1 MSCSLFSPAPSCSLL
16 PVNFDFHPTVA
27 MGLDFP
33 PTSTMDLDFR
43 PTSTMG
49 LSVLTVSET
58 PPAQS
63 HLNITTVAAANGLS
77 TLECWQL
84 SAPFTQSS
92 TPGTS
97 GALNT
102 QLGESGTSS
111 FTTLPPEFDGGL
123 HNAPAVQYVLL
134 SYLHTPTPTHRS
146 LLPFS
151 KFYSQS
157 PRITISCWLLTSR

>member
-1 MSCSLFSPAPSCSLL
+1 MSCSLLSPIPSCSLL
-16 PVNFDFHPTVA
+16 PPDRFDFCPPCA
-27 MGLDFP
+27 MG
-33 PTSTMDLDFR
+33 SA
-43 PTSTMG
+43 
-49 LSVLTVSET
+49 LTLPET
-58 PPAQS
+58 PPVPT

-102 QLGESGTSS
+102 QLGESGASS
-111 FTTLPPEFDGGL
+111 FTSIPPQFDGGL

-134 SYLHTPTPTHRS
+134 SYLHTPMPTPRP
-146 LLPFS
+146 LPPFF
-151 KFYSQS
+151 KFYSYLASYYNQ
-157 PRITISCWLLTSR
+157 LLIANPSIH